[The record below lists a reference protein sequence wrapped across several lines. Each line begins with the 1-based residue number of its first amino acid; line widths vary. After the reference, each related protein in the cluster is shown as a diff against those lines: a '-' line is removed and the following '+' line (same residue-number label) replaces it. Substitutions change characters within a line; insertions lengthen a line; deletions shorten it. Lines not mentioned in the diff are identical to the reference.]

1 MISTYMDFGTVTAS
15 ERASIMTIMNA
26 NNFSTN
32 HCVTQIDGVMHLEAK
47 CSYICLTSFVTR
59 KQYMLFL
66 NGASVQ
72 DRIERF
78 KYYGKKYA
86 KLPPCMPP
94 SIPGDEQNDESVGI
108 QEEVEQKAANTPWSV
123 TLQPNKQIWKEA
135 NFNIYGFIH
144 YIHYQ
149 LPCTEAPQL
158 CRYYA
163 NNSTNNCNFT

>member
-1 MISTYMDFGTVTAS
+1 MISTYMDFGTVTTS

-47 CSYICLTSFVTR
+47 CSYICLTTFVTR

-78 KYYGKKYA
+78 KFYGKKYA

-94 SIPGDEQNDESVGI
+94 EQIDENVDS
-108 QEEVEQKAANTPWSV
+108 QEEVKPKVLDKPWSV
-123 TLQPNKQIWKEA
+123 TLQPSKQIWKEA

-149 LPCTEAPQL
+149 LPCTEIPQL